1 MTLASP
7 SPHEELLIG
16 YVRAGLERLEAGEPV
31 DPAELCSDHPEL
43 AAPVAEALGLAAEVP
58 RIHEVS
64 RSTDPL
70 LGRVLGDRY
79 RCEARL
85 GMGAM
90 GLVYSGTDLELQR
103 PVAVKILDARLF
115 HDETAEQRFLREAEV
130 LASLDHDH
138 IVAIHDRGRS
148 EDGTL
153 FLVMERLTG
162 ASLAAVLAEQAER
175 DADEDGAWLAD
186 LLGADDPPPERPL
199 RLTVRWAAEL
209 AAGLAAAHARGV
221 FHRDVKPSNVFVR
234 RDYRCV
240 LLDFG
245 IAARRGDPKLTLTR
259 TVLGTPW
266 YMAPEQAAGDADAG
280 PCVDVY
286 GLCAT
291 LYHMLTSRPPFEG
304 EGTEVLVKLQTED
317 PVPARRLRADLP
329 RDLQAILEKG
339 MERDPRR
346 RYRSM
351 SELEQDLRAF
361 LDHRPV
367 SVRPLS
373 PLGRLARRVRRRP
386 ARTLA
391 LGAATLAAGL
401 LVTLGPMALR
411 QIAQERRLEKQR
423 LLASLPQ
430 LIALEGDP
438 RQRMVASLRPE
449 REESIALLTRILELD
464 PNDLPARLVRAALSF
479 DQGRREAGA
488 ADLRRLADQTHS
500 PYVRALAE
508 RYLATKPQ
516 EGGWLAV
523 DLGGLPE
530 PKTAQEHFVAGFH
543 ELRNRHVPGF
553 AARAEAH
560 LRRAMHAYLPA
571 RDLRLIAL
579 LALAER
585 ERDRSKRAA
594 LYAEAYDEAV
604 FLEGRYGRPTA
615 RTRAT
620 RGVSLLAR
628 GRYAEAERPLL
639 DALRLRP
646 ARHGPLHNLGVV
658 YRRLGK
664 LDLAERYL
672 NEAYALRPHFWNTV
686 YTLAQVQRDR
696 GRFDEALRTARS
708 IPDDERSVWMRPFL
722 VGNILTTRAIA
733 ARRQGDA
740 AAARRD
746 ATAAIVALDRAL
758 GAESIPRHWAH
769 RVRVT
774 RAIAKGLR
782 DEDLATAVDQML
794 NLLQS
799 DPRNPYAIGDLATLL
814 PAKGLDAEATWYLR
828 LFLRR
833 LAASLAEGDP
843 RWQKLQMAE
852 RAKEARR
859 KPVAVPR

>member
-1 MTLASP
+1 MIPASTP
-7 SPHEELLIG
+7 RQEELLIG
-16 YVRAGLERLEAGEPV
+16 YVRAGLERLESGASV
-31 DPAELCSDHPEL
+31 DAAELCRDHPEL
-43 AAPVAEALGLAAEVP
+43 ADAVAEALGLAAEIP
-58 RIHEVS
+58 RITEAT

-70 LGRVLGDRY
+70 RGRVLGGRY

-85 GMGAM
+85 GTGAM
-90 GLVYSGTDLELQR
+90 GLVYSATDLELRR

-138 IVAIHDRGRS
+138 VVAVHDRGRS

-153 FLVMERLTG
+153 FLVMDRLEG
-162 ASLAAVLAEQAER
+162 ASLAAVLAEQAEHE
-175 DADEDGAWLAD
+175 AGDGAWLQG
-186 LLGADDPPPERPL
+186 LLGADAPPPEPPL
-199 RLTVRWAAEL
+199 RLAVRWAADL
-209 AAGLAAAHARGV
+209 AAGLAAAHARGIL
-221 FHRDVKPSNVFVR
+221 HRDVKPSNVFIR
-234 RDYRCV
+234 SDYRCV

-245 IAARRGDPKLTLTR
+245 IARRTGDPELTLTR

-266 YMAPEQAAGDADAG
+266 YMAPEQAAGGAAAG
-280 PCVDVY
+280 PSVDVY

-317 PVPARRLRADLP
+317 PVPACRLRSDLP

-346 RYRSM
+346 RYPGM
-351 SELEQDLRAF
+351 VELERDLRAF

-373 PLGRLARRVRRRP
+373 PMGRLARRVRRRP

-391 LGAATLAAGL
+391 LAATVMAAGL
-401 LVTLGPMALR
+401 LLILGPAALR
-411 QIAQERRLEKQR
+411 QVAREHQEEKQR
-423 LLASLPQ
+423 LLATLPQ

-438 RQRMVASLRPE
+438 RQRMVAALRPE
-449 REESIALLTRILELD
+449 REESIALLSRILELD
-464 PNDLPARLVRAALSF
+464 PDDVPARLLRAALCF
-479 DQGRREAGA
+479 DQGRREESA
-488 ADLRRLADQTHS
+488 ADLRRLADRTES
-500 PYVRALAE
+500 AYVRALAR
-508 RYLATKPQ
+508 RYLEAEPRDD
-516 EGGWLAV
+516 GWFEV
-523 DLGGLPE
+523 DLKGLPE
-530 PKTAQEHFVAGFH
+530 PQTAQEHFVAGFH

-553 AARAEAH
+553 AQRAEAH
-560 LRRAMHAYLPA
+560 LRLAMHDYLPA

-585 ERDRSKRAA
+585 ERDRARRRA
-594 LYAEAYDEAV
+594 LHAEAYDEAV

-628 GRYAEAERPLL
+628 GRYAEAEQPLL

-672 NEAYALRPHFWNTV
+672 KQAFALRPYFWNTI

-733 ARRQGDA
+733 ALRRGDTGATRQDAGA
-740 AAARRD
+740 A
-746 ATAAIVALDRAL
+746 VAKFDRAL
-758 GAESIPRHWAH
+758 SAESIPPHWAH

-774 RAIAKGLR
+774 RAIAQGLR
-782 DEDLATAVDQML
+782 DQDLGTAVDQML

-814 PAKGLDAEATWYLR
+814 PRGGLDAEATWYLR

-859 KPVAVPR
+859 KPPQAPR